1 MGQTIKLEITEEQ
14 AVKLQKLLD
23 EYEALIS
30 LKMTEEEAVQY
41 QKLLNEYLERIK
53 ELREQMAKDRAEIEH
68 YGAQTQ
74 AIIDRM
80 NRKAA

>member
-1 MGQTIKLEITEEQ
+1 MEQTIKLEITGEQ

-23 EYEALIS
+23 EYEEMIK
-30 LKMTEEEAVQY
+30 LKMTEEEAAQL
-41 QKLLNEYLERIK
+41 QKLLDEYLERIK
-53 ELREQMAKDRAEIEH
+53 ELREQMAKDQIEIEH

-74 AIIDRM
+74 AIIDRL

>member
-1 MGQTIKLEITEEQ
+1 MEHTIKLEITGEQ

-23 EYEALIS
+23 EYEEVIK
-30 LKMTEEEAVQY
+30 LKMTEEESVQF

-53 ELREQMAKDRAEIEH
+53 ELREQIAKDQVEIEQ